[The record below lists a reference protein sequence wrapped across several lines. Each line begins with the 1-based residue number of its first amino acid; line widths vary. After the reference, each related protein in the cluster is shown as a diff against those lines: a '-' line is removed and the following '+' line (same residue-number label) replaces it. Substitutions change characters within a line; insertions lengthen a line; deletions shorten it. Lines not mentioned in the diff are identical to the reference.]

1 MIVSMGLEENT
12 NQTLSKGYKSR
23 LRGSKIQVMRLML
36 RLRLLIFTS
45 FFPCF
50 VINIKEIIKILLFL
64 GPKILFNTFKLLNE
78 GKIMLT
84 LSASI

>member
-36 RLRLLIFTS
+36 RLRLLIFMS

>member
-1 MIVSMGLEENT
+1 MGLEENT

-50 VINIKEIIKILLFL
+50 VINIKEIINILLFL